1 MLQNILGLRGLYVKL
16 GQVRVRLWVS
26 PNPNPI
32 PNPNSN
38 PNPDPNPNQAISI
51 APMAPD
57 QYRDQ
62 LAVLQNG
69 VPPKSPAEVR
79 RIIVE
84 GLGRPIAQLFK
95 WIDDAP
101 IGSAS
106 IGQVHRAELTLTLA
120 NPNPNPS

>member
-1 MLQNILGLRGLYVKL
+1 MQGASLRIQARLHDKYAPLVLQNILGLRGLYVKL
-16 GQVRVRLWVS
+16 G
-26 PNPNPI
+26 
-32 PNPNSN
+32 
-38 PNPDPNPNQAISI
+38 QAISI

-106 IGQVHRAELTLTLA
+106 IGQAALTLTS
-120 NPNPNPS
+120 P